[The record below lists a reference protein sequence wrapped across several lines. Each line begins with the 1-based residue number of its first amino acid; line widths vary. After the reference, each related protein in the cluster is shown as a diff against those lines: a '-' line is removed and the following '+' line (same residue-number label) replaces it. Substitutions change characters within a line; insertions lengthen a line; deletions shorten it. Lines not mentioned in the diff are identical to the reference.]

1 MLVSIL
7 HRVTGAGA
15 AIAGGVLL
23 VWWLAAAASGADSY
37 AFFTKIATD
46 PWMLVIWVP
55 LSWGVIQH
63 TLSGLRHLL
72 MDIGAGF
79 ELQANKLLAVMTLVA
94 SLLLTALLWVYLLG
108 VI

>member
-1 MLVSIL
+1 MVVSIL

-23 VWWLAAAASGADSY
+23 VWWLAAAASGAESY
-37 AFFTKIATD
+37 ALFTKVATN
-46 PWMLVIWVP
+46 PWMLIIWVP

-79 ELQANKLLAVMTLVA
+79 ELNANRTLAVATLVV
-94 SLLLTALLWVYLLG
+94 SLLLSALLWVYLLG